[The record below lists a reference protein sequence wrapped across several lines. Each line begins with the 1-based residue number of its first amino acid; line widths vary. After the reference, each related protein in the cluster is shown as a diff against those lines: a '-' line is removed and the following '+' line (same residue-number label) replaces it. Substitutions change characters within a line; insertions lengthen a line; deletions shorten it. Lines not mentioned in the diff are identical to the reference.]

1 MPSNEALILRTEPLR
16 PAEAIRGARQPE
28 FSLEAT
34 EVVLLGFGVHR
45 LKLRIFLC
53 GEPEEEV
60 GYKQILLPLHKIFG
74 VYRLV
79 DGVIPPSR
87 AGTRA
92 DRTHSR
98 SWINAR
104 RIKVFTV
111 PIGVSNRWAISD

>member
-1 MPSNEALILRTEPLR
+1 LNTTRLRTGLIEQ
-16 PAEAIRGARQPE
+16 ADGVGQY
-28 FSLEAT
+28 LE
-34 EVVLLGFGVHR
+34 VILLDFGVYR
-45 LKLRIFLC
+45 LKLRPFLC

-60 GYKQILLPLHKIFG
+60 GHKQILLPLHKIFG

-79 DGVIPPSR
+79 DGVIPPST